1 VAAFNAALTLLG
13 RWVQSPAYRPDLA
26 AAVGAGETIPKPP
39 ILIMQRVCKH
49 PKVRVVARED
59 DVEYVECEECGEV
72 FDADEY
78 QEISQDGGD
87 ETLAENDDA

>member
-1 VAAFNAALTLLG
+1 MVT
-13 RWVQSPAYRPDLA
+13 WVQSPAYRPNLA
-26 AAVGAGETIPKPP
+26 AAVTPADHPTPK
-39 ILIMQRVCKH
+39 LIMQPVCKH

-78 QEISQDGGD
+78 QEMSQDLGD
-87 ETLAENDDA
+87 ETHAEADDA

>member
-1 VAAFNAALTLLG
+1 ME
-13 RWVQSPAYRPDLA
+13 P
-26 AAVGAGETIPKPP
+26 
-39 ILIMQRVCKH
+39 VCKH

-78 QEISQDGGD
+78 QEMSLDGGGD
-87 ETLAENDDA
+87 DSLAEDDT

>member
-1 VAAFNAALTLLG
+1 V
-13 RWVQSPAYRPDLA
+13 
-26 AAVGAGETIPKPP
+26 AVGRPSRPPK
-39 ILIMQRVCKH
+39 LIMQRVCKH

-78 QEISQDGGD
+78 QEMSQDGND
-87 ETLAENDDA
+87 EPSGEDEEA

>member
-1 VAAFNAALTLLG
+1 VAGTIFSIDRDSAA
-13 RWVQSPAYRPDLA
+13 
-26 AAVGAGETIPKPP
+26 TIPAGKPFIP
-39 ILIMQRVCKH
+39 PKLIMQPVCKH

-78 QEISQDGGD
+78 QEISQDGAD
-87 ETLAENDDA
+87 ELHLGEEDE

>member
-1 VAAFNAALTLLG
+1 
-13 RWVQSPAYRPDLA
+13 
-26 AAVGAGETIPKPP
+26 
-39 ILIMQRVCKH
+39 MQRVCKH

-78 QEISQDGGD
+78 QEMSLDGGD
-87 ETLAENDDA
+87 EMHAEDNDA

>member
-1 VAAFNAALTLLG
+1 MET
-13 RWVQSPAYRPDLA
+13 WVQFPAYRPNLA
-26 AAVGAGETIPKPP
+26 VTVGAGQTIRKSP

-78 QEISQDGGD
+78 QEMSQDGGE

>member
-1 VAAFNAALTLLG
+1 VRTISCIPAQLG
-13 RWVQSPAYRPDLA
+13 SISSRRQ
-26 AAVGAGETIPKPP
+26 TIQPPK
-39 ILIMQRVCKH
+39 LIMQPVCKH

-78 QEISQDGGD
+78 QEMSLDGSSD
-87 ETLAENDDA
+87 EVHAEDDDA

>member
-1 VAAFNAALTLLG
+1 
-13 RWVQSPAYRPDLA
+13 
-26 AAVGAGETIPKPP
+26 
-39 ILIMQRVCKH
+39 MQRVCKH

-78 QEISQDGGD
+78 QEMSQEAVGE
-87 ETLAENDDA
+87 ETHAEDDA

>member
-1 VAAFNAALTLLG
+1 MAVESRIDSSEEVGTITCMTG
-13 RWVQSPAYRPDLA
+13 PTGKQWSRPADHPD
-26 AAVGAGETIPKPP
+26 PQ
-39 ILIMQRVCKH
+39 LIMQPVCKH

-78 QEISQDGGD
+78 QEMSQDGND
-87 ETLAENDDA
+87 ELLNEDENV

>member
-1 VAAFNAALTLLG
+1 
-13 RWVQSPAYRPDLA
+13 LA
-26 AAVGAGETIPKPP
+26 GPVGAGQTIQNPQL
-39 ILIMQRVCKH
+39 LIMQRVCKH

-78 QEISQDGGD
+78 QEMSLDSG
-87 ETLAENDDA
+87 EESLAENDDA

>member
-1 VAAFNAALTLLG
+1 
-13 RWVQSPAYRPDLA
+13 
-26 AAVGAGETIPKPP
+26 
-39 ILIMQRVCKH
+39 MQRVCKH

-78 QEISQDGGD
+78 QEMSLDGSGD
-87 ETLAENDDA
+87 EIHAEDDDA

>member
-1 VAAFNAALTLLG
+1 MG
-13 RWVQSPAYRPDLA
+13 RWVQSPPYRPTWQQRSRRQ
-26 AAVGAGETIPKPP
+26 TIQLPK
-39 ILIMQRVCKH
+39 LIMQRLCKH

-78 QEISQDGGD
+78 QEMSLDVGGD
-87 ETLAENDDA
+87 ETLAEDDG

>member
-1 VAAFNAALTLLG
+1 
-13 RWVQSPAYRPDLA
+13 
-26 AAVGAGETIPKPP
+26 
-39 ILIMQRVCKH
+39 MQRVCKH

-78 QEISQDGGD
+78 QEMSQDGGE

>member
-1 VAAFNAALTLLG
+1 
-13 RWVQSPAYRPDLA
+13 LA
-26 AAVGAGETIPKPP
+26 GPVGAGQTIQNPQL
-39 ILIMQRVCKH
+39 LIMQRVCKH

-78 QEISQDGGD
+78 QEMSQDSGE

>member
-1 VAAFNAALTLLG
+1 MAT
-13 RWVQSPAYRPDLA
+13 WVQFPAYRPTQNRLRRQ
-26 AAVGAGETIPKPP
+26 TSQLPK
-39 ILIMQRVCKH
+39 LIMQPVCKH

-78 QEISQDGGD
+78 QEMTLDTGGD
-87 ETLAENDDA
+87 EMLAEDDA